1 MTGADGAQVTV
12 GGFFAQANPPEL
24 VGSDGAQISGEV
36 ATQLAGAPAGGESI
50 SAGTDGS
57 MIAQNPTMITGTDG
71 EPIGNVENLSGT
83 VFAVRTDGTRVELKI
98 GDSVFQGDIIE
109 SSGDGAVG
117 VLLADETTFS
127 MGNNGRIVL
136 DEMIYDPATQSGSV
150 GLSVMQGVFTF
161 VSGQVAKTDP
171 DAMTLDTPV
180 ATIGIRGTQVGLDL
194 PQGKDMKVVLMEEKD
209 GFVGEVVIANSGGVQ
224 VMNGA
229 NQSTSI
235 ASFDAKP
242 APVRIL
248 TVNELVASFGSALRQ
263 LPKIH
268 GNQND
273 FGLQQREGTQNQEQK
288 DEKKEKALDEEVKKL
303 DQDAKAAEEAQK
315 LQTDAGKE
323 KKEEKTEDV
332 KKGDDEKAAA
342 DKAAEEAAAA
352 AAKAAE
358 EAAKT
363 AAKAAADAAEAAA
376 KAAAEA
382 AAKAAADA
390 AARQAA
396 LDAQRAAEE
405 AARRAAQA
413 AAKAAAEAAADAAK
427 KLVDNPDDPN
437 SFVNRAKLAN
447 DTLKQ
452 AEKNLDELI
461 NTEAGAGRFAVGEA
475 WDAMKQQL
483 IDTVELLRQE
493 TNTANNTLTA
503 AQAQVAAAVAAALGA
518 IGDNAFTGRNGAFN
532 ALNTIKSVLDL
543 QMESATDAAVDLL
556 GELNVLINGSE
567 NPPVVGALQII
578 ADSDWVGTEGDDFMD
593 VGDLNVTGQ
602 TIDGGAGD
610 DIIFARAGDDV
621 VLGGEGNDILDGGA
635 GADVLD
641 GGAGVDT
648 ASYAES
654 LAGVIV
660 NLASGQG
667 FGGDAEG
674 DTLINIENLT
684 GSSFSDVLTGNDGDN
699 VLVGGGGDDVL
710 AGGGGDDVLIGGEGN
725 DVMIGG
731 EGKDTVIIEGA
742 FGNFTFSRADDGTIS
757 VTRAGGPDLPS
768 ETDTISGVELINFDD
783 ETIGVVDAVINED
796 NALPLDITG
805 ALGGDTAEAASIVI
819 SGVPA
824 GATLSVGS
832 FDAAT
837 NTWTLSP
844 EQVAAGVTVTPLLN
858 SNVDFSL
865 TVTEIGADGSQTGL
879 GFIDVDV
886 KGIADLAFLDSPD
899 VAVNA
904 GVTSIPLDIRAN
916 LTDLDGSESL
926 SVTISGVP
934 DG

>member
-1 MTGADGAQVTV
+1 VVFGGDGDDLIDGGAGNDILHGGTGDDVLV
-12 GGFFAQANPPEL
+12 GGL
-24 VGSDGAQISGEV
+24 
-36 ATQLAGAPAGGESI
+36 
-50 SAGTDGS
+50 
-57 MIAQNPTMITGTDG
+57 
-71 EPIGNVENLSGT
+71 
-83 VFAVRTDGTRVELKI
+83 
-98 GDSVFQGDIIE
+98 
-109 SSGDGAVG
+109 
-117 VLLADETTFS
+117 
-127 MGNNGRIVL
+127 
-136 DEMIYDPATQSGSV
+136 
-150 GLSVMQGVFTF
+150 
-161 VSGQVAKTDP
+161 
-171 DAMTLDTPV
+171 
-180 ATIGIRGTQVGLDL
+180 
-194 PQGKDMKVVLMEEKD
+194 
-209 GFVGEVVIANSGGVQ
+209 
-224 VMNGA
+224 
-229 NQSTSI
+229 
-235 ASFDAKP
+235 
-242 APVRIL
+242 
-248 TVNELVASFGSALRQ
+248 
-263 LPKIH
+263 
-268 GNQND
+268 
-273 FGLQQREGTQNQEQK
+273 
-288 DEKKEKALDEEVKKL
+288 
-303 DQDAKAAEEAQK
+303 
-315 LQTDAGKE
+315 
-323 KKEEKTEDV
+323 
-332 KKGDDEKAAA
+332 GDD
-342 DKAAEEAAAA
+342 
-352 AAKAAE
+352 
-358 EAAKT
+358 
-363 AAKAAADAAEAAA
+363 
-376 KAAAEA
+376 
-382 AAKAAADA
+382 
-390 AARQAA
+390 
-396 LDAQRAAEE
+396 
-405 AARRAAQA
+405 
-413 AAKAAAEAAADAAK
+413 
-427 KLVDNPDDPN
+427 
-437 SFVNRAKLAN
+437 
-447 DTLKQ
+447 TLFGG
-452 AEKNLDELI
+452 
-461 NTEAGAGRFAVGEA
+461 T
-475 WDAMKQQL
+475 
-483 IDTVELLRQE
+483 
-493 TNTANNTLTA
+493 
-503 AQAQVAAAVAAALGA
+503 
-518 IGDNAFTGRNGAFN
+518 GD
-532 ALNTIKSVLDL
+532 
-543 QMESATDAAVDLL
+543 DLL

-684 GSSFSDVLTGNDGDN
+684 GSSFSDTLTGDEGSNT
-699 VLVGGGGDDVL
+699 LAGGAGDDVL

-934 DG
+934 DGAFLSAGTDNGDGSWTIEDIVNPDGSVITVADQLAGLSVSSIGGFGATFSLTVSATTTENDGDTATVSDTLNVLINAGGGADAPRLDLNAGVAGDQNVGTADTQEDTEIVLDINAELTDATETLSITIGSNETDAEGKPVAGAIPAGAKLFITDPVTGQRVEIPIVNGLAVIPAVLLAAGGEIILRPPQDSDADFDLTVTATSTTASGESASTTGTINVDVAAIADAPTLDVTVSAGVPGGISATGPAADPTPDDSSVHKIFGTNGDDVIVGHNREEFIDGGAGNDVISGSGGADVIVGGEGDDKLKGGGGADDLFGG